1 MPIILIETRAGWI
14 AEPAAAIAAV
24 HSAVQAALKVPDWDR
39 TVRLIQHQPDHFPPP
54 PGKSERFTLVGVTM
68 FSGRSIQAK
77 RMLYAGIVANLG
89 VLGVPSEDVM
99 IYLSETP
106 LENMAVFGATP
117 ASEAALGFEV
127 GV

>member
-1 MPIILIETRAGWI
+1 MPIILIETQAGWI
-14 AEPAAAIAAV
+14 AKPDTVIEAV

-39 TVRLIQHQPDHFPPP
+39 TVRLIQHPPGHFPLP
-54 PGKSERFTLVGVTM
+54 PGKGERFTLVGVTM

-77 RMLYAGIVANLG
+77 RMLYAGIVANLEA
-89 VLGVPSEDVM
+89 LGVPSEDVM

-106 LENMAVFGATP
+106 LENMAVFGSTP

-127 GV
+127 SV

>member
-14 AEPAAAIAAV
+14 AEPAAVIAAV

-39 TVRLIQHQPDHFPPP
+39 TVRLIQHPPDHFPPP
-54 PGKSERFTLVGVTM
+54 PGKGERFTLVGVTM

-89 VLGVPSEDVM
+89 AIGVPSGEVM
-99 IYLSETP
+99 IHLSETP
-106 LENMAVFGATP
+106 LENMAIFGSTP
-117 ASEAALGFEV
+117 ASEATLGFEV